1 MRIVL
6 TDSRKVSQFAGIL
19 RHLKNLSSDIII
31 VIDED
36 HLYTQGMDDSHAS
49 LFELNLSKDWFS
61 EFKAEETE
69 IKLGINCELIF
80 KIFNCLGENQNIEL
94 TYDLSEGDYIY
105 ITLYPQEGE
114 RGIRKEFQVPLMN
127 LDSDFLPVPDSDWS
141 ADIQMVSDDFSK
153 LIDELAIFGSDLI
166 IHCEEDIIKLISDG
180 ELGKMKAIIKDEDI
194 LLYAIEEGGEVKAK
208 YAISY
213 VNMFASVS
221 KVNKKVN
228 IHIDEKLPLK
238 IQYDLDD
245 VMDEDDDDE
254 EDEATNYLRFYLAP
268 KIEDF

>member
-1 MRIVL
+1 MAINQETRINKANSFETWRQKDNEISIHVGDTAL
-6 TDSRKVSQFAGIL
+6 LEFVEAEWAPDGI
-19 RHLKNLSSDIII
+19 
-31 VIDED
+31 E
-36 HLYTQGMDDSHAS
+36 
-49 LFELNLSKDWFS
+49 NLSK
-61 EFKAEETE
+61 E
-69 IKLGINCELIF
+69 
-80 KIFNCLGENQNIEL
+80 
-94 TYDLSEGDYIY
+94 
-105 ITLYPQEGE
+105 
-114 RGIRKEFQVPLMN
+114 
-127 LDSDFLPVPDSDWS
+127 DS
-141 ADIQMVSDDFSK
+141 
-153 LIDELAIFGSDLI
+153 
-166 IHCEEDIIKLISDG
+166 IKLISDG

>member
-1 MRIVL
+1 MALIL
-6 TDSRKVSQFAGIL
+6 DSTISVRC
-19 RHLKNLSSDIII
+19 
-31 VIDED
+31 
-36 HLYTQGMDDSHAS
+36 

-153 LIDELAIFGSDLI
+153 LIDEKIVPRPKSYYGYT
-166 IHCEEDIIKLISDG
+166 KLLG
-180 ELGKMKAIIKDEDI
+180 ENYVKK
-194 LLYAIEEGGEVKAK
+194 YGE
-208 YAISY
+208 
-213 VNMFASVS
+213 
-221 KVNKKVN
+221 
-228 IHIDEKLPLK
+228 
-238 IQYDLDD
+238 
-245 VMDEDDDDE
+245 
-254 EDEATNYLRFYLAP
+254 NYLIMRFQS
-268 KIEDF
+268 KITI